1 MLQPCQCAVTEC
13 THLGPCL
20 QADTTLTWLLITSLC
35 ALCHL
40 SSDHTHTSSQSNLQV
55 AAKNVCPA
63 ENAGTAARLR
73 ESLVLDLVS
82 LSSDWRQL
90 CVRLLTKMHGRA
102 AVGREDVQ
110 IWLHEISDNRVDRA
124 QAAVCEDPA
133 LYGLLRKDVSGGGS
147 SDQHLSDEAVLQILM
162 YMKMQL
168 GCDITAL
175 KSMESCYLASDL
187 RPNVLA
193 LMTMTMYAQAV
204 VPCPLAVHPS
214 STTSGPSAVQVTA
227 TKPAITPVQVTAT
240 CTATCTA
247 DVTADVTDSSR
258 SDAPATALSMRAQ
271 RAAEQAAA
279 RELRQLASIASYA
292 SSVEGTVVTVDD
304 IRRRFPNY
312 AAHGAPSSANSTH
325 VSAPNSS
332 PLSSSSNSSTIP
344 AENAIS
350 NSSSSSSSSDNSSS
364 SSNTEVVESSL
375 AKIVTN
381 FNKLVSA
388 FSFGV
393 NSGSSTSTAPPSP
406 THSS

>member
-1 MLQPCQCAVTEC
+1 MLQPCHCAVTEC

-40 SSDHTHTSSQSNLQV
+40 SSDHTHTSSQSILQV
-55 AAKNVCPA
+55 AANTVCPA

-124 QAAVCEDPA
+124 QAAICEDPA

-147 SDQHLSDEAVLQILM
+147 SDQHLPDEAVLQILM

-204 VPCPLAVHPS
+204 VPCPLAVQPS
-214 STTSGPSAVQVTA
+214 STTRGPSAVQVTA
-227 TKPAITPVQVTAT
+227 TKPAITPVQVTTT

-247 DVTADVTDSSR
+247 DVTADVTGSSR
-258 SDAPATALSMRAQ
+258 SDAPATA
-271 RAAEQAAA
+271 
-279 RELRQLASIASYA
+279 
-292 SSVEGTVVTVDD
+292 
-304 IRRRFPNY
+304 
-312 AAHGAPSSANSTH
+312 
-325 VSAPNSS
+325 
-332 PLSSSSNSSTIP
+332 
-344 AENAIS
+344 
-350 NSSSSSSSSDNSSS
+350 
-364 SSNTEVVESSL
+364 
-375 AKIVTN
+375 
-381 FNKLVSA
+381 
-388 FSFGV
+388 
-393 NSGSSTSTAPPSP
+393 
-406 THSS
+406 